1 MSNEELL
8 CTVQA
13 VGELQELQR
22 RRAVQVMQGMLEEA
36 GQEEAGKVEM
46 EEREEATNGELPHAL
61 LGSAQ
66 VLPARPQLAAS
77 PPSAAMGTKTMGISS
92 SRAMGS
98 ADTVAALSRV
108 RSVLPILTL
117 FSRQVGQSI

>member
-1 MSNEELL
+1 M
-8 CTVQA
+8 QA

-77 PPSAAMGTKTMGISS
+77 PPSAATGTKTGISS
-92 SRAMGS
+92 NRAMGS

-108 RSVLPILTL
+108 RSVLP
-117 FSRQVGQSI
+117 RQGGHCSLADGSLGQ

>member
-1 MSNEELL
+1 M
-8 CTVQA
+8 QA

-36 GQEEAGKVEM
+36 GQDETGKAEM

-66 VLPARPQLAAS
+66 ALPARPQLAHWLMALWGS
-77 PPSAAMGTKTMGISS
+77 DRPGSDGPLGQEGLLIHTPPDAQHHHCYCT
-92 SRAMGS
+92 
-98 ADTVAALSRV
+98 L
-108 RSVLPILTL
+108 LPRPSTC
-117 FSRQVGQSI
+117 FRQPPAPR

>member
-1 MSNEELL
+1 M
-8 CTVQA
+8 QA

-36 GQEEAGKVEM
+36 GQDETGKAEM

-77 PPSAAMGTKTMGISS
+77 PPSAATGTKTGISS
-92 SRAMGS
+92 NRATGS

-108 RSVLPILTL
+108 RTGCC
-117 FSRQVGQSI
+117 RGREATG